1 MKLSESDL
9 EAQYPKMPSIPSD
22 IEISQNASMK
32 QIPEIAS
39 LLDIDLAGLEQYG
52 KYKAKIENSV
62 WEQVKNNPDGKL
74 ILVTAI
80 TPTPAG
86 EGKTCTSIGLAQAF
100 GKLGIKHA
108 LALREPSM
116 GPTFGIKGG
125 AAGGGYSQ
133 VLPMEDI
140 NMHFTGDLHAIAAAH
155 NLLSAVLDN
164 SMHFDNPLD
173 IDPEKVTWRRTIDLC
188 DRQLRNC
195 EIGLGSKFDGFP
207 HKTGFDI
214 VAASEIMTIVALALD
229 MDDLRERLG
238 RIVVAY
244 NKAGKPVFAREL
256 DCIGSMC
263 VILKDVLKPNLVQ
276 TCEHTPVFVHC
287 GPFGNIAHGSN
298 SVRATRL
305 SLKLAPYVVTEAG
318 FAADLGAE
326 KFVNIKCR
334 QAGLN
339 PNACVLV
346 ATVRAL
352 KYHGGVEKEDL
363 NTENLEALKTG
374 CENLRTHAENVQ
386 KYGLP
391 VVVAI
396 NRFPSDTPAELDT
409 VRQYCEEIGVECSLS
424 EVVAKGSEGGLDLAK
439 KIKRVVDEKPGAPN
453 YYYANTDSIKDKI
466 QTVAREIYRADGVD
480 YTEEADASILRL
492 QENGLADWPICMAKT
507 QASISDDPKK
517 RNAPTG
523 WRLQVRDVKVSN
535 GAGFIV
541 ALTGKMMLMPGMPK
555 QSAVQRIDIDSEGRI
570 TGLS

>member
-1 MKLSESDL
+1 MKTDQKKL
-9 EAQYPKMPSIPSD
+9 EELYPEMPSIPSD
-22 IEISQNASMK
+22 IEISQIAKMK
-32 QIPEIAS
+32 HIPEIAS
-39 LLDIDLAGLEQYG
+39 MLEIGNNNLEQYG
-52 KYKAKIENSV
+52 KYKAKIEDKLWDSI
-62 WEQVKNNPDGKL
+62 KDKPDGKL

-100 GKLGIKHA
+100 GQLGVKHA

-164 SMHFDNPLD
+164 SMHFENPLG

-195 EIGLGSKFDGFP
+195 EVGLGSKFDGFA
-207 HKTGFDI
+207 HDSGFDI
-214 VAASEIMTIVALALD
+214 VAASEIMTIMALAKD
-229 MDDLRERLG
+229 MEDLRERLG

-244 NKAGKPVFAREL
+244 NTSGEPVFARKL

-263 VILKDVLKPNLVQ
+263 VMLKDALKPNIVQ
-276 TCEHTPVFVHC
+276 TYEHTPVFVHC

-305 SLKLAPYVVTEAG
+305 ALKLAPYVVTEAG

-334 QAGLN
+334 QAGLK
-339 PNACVLV
+339 PNAAILV
-346 ATVRAL
+346 ATIRAL
-352 KYHGGVEKEDL
+352 KYHGGVEKENL
-363 NTENLEALKTG
+363 KVENLEALRKG
-374 CENLRTHAENVQ
+374 CENLKIHAENVR

-396 NRFPSDTPAELDT
+396 NRFPTDTPEELEI
-409 VRQYCEEIGVECSLS
+409 VSKFCEYIGVESSLS
-424 EVVAKGSEGGLDLAK
+424 EVVSRGGKGGLDLAK
-439 KIKRVVDEKPGAPN
+439 KIKNIVDKTPGKPN
-453 YYYANTDSIKDKI
+453 FYYKDTDPIKSKI
-466 QTVAREIYRADGVD
+466 ETVAREIYRADGVD
-480 YTEEADASILRL
+480 FSEEAEASILRL
-492 QENGLADWPICMAKT
+492 EKNSLSDWPICMAKT
-507 QASISDDPKK
+507 QASLSDDPKK
-517 RNAPTG
+517 RNAPRG
-523 WRLQVRDVKVSN
+523 WRLQVREVKVSN

-541 ALTGKMMLMPGMPK
+541 ALTGKMMLMPGMPRE
-555 QSAVQRIDIDSEGRI
+555 SAVQRIDIDSDGRI